1 MPDQNKE
8 ILSIIL
14 IGGLLALG
22 LLLFVVIILFIY
34 QKRQHTHERELVEL
48 KEEYDQELLRSQL
61 EIQEKTLTTIGQEL
75 HDNIGQLLSVVKL
88 SMSNLAIDSSHQAY
102 AGIQSTKEIL
112 NKAIVDVSNLS
123 KSLHSDRISHIGLRR
138 AIEFEVETIR
148 KTGLVGIDLTTG
160 GVENEERLDAQ
171 KSIFLFRMFQEVLN
185 NALKHSKATHINIGI
200 LFSTDNNFTL
210 SIKDNGVGFNVAE
223 KQNKP
228 SSSGGVGLK
237 SMINRAKLIGAKFLI
252 NSIAGSGTTV
262 TIVLP
267 LMQDQTI

>member
-1 MPDQNKE
+1 MPDQNQE
-8 ILSIIL
+8 ILSIII

-22 LLLFVVIILFIY
+22 LILFVVLILFIY
-34 QKRQHTHERELVEL
+34 QKRQHAHEKELVAL
-48 KEEYDQELLRSQL
+48 KEEYDQGLLRSQL
-61 EIQEKTLTTIGQEL
+61 EIQEKTLKTIGQEL

-88 SMSNLAIDSSHQAY
+88 SLSNLAIDQSHLAFES
-102 AGIQSTKEIL
+102 IQNAKEIL
-112 NKAIVDVSNLS
+112 NKAIVDLS
-123 KSLHSDRISHIGLRR
+123 HLTKSLHSDRISHIGLRS
-138 AIEFEVETIR
+138 AIEFEIEAIR
-148 KTGLVGIDLTTG
+148 KTGLVAIDLVKTG
-160 GVENEERLDAQ
+160 TEKEEQLDSQ

-185 NALKHSKATHINIGI
+185 NALKHSKATQINIGI
-200 LFSTDNNFTL
+200 DFSANDIFTL

-252 NSIAGSGTTV
+252 NSEEGNGTNV

-267 LMQDQTI
+267 LIVG

>member
-1 MPDQNKE
+1 MQAQNKE
-8 ILSIIL
+8 ILSIII

-34 QKRQHTHERELVEL
+34 QKRQHAHERELLEL

-61 EIQEKTLTTIGQEL
+61 EIQEKTLKTIGEEL

-88 SMSNLAIDSSHQAY
+88 SLSNLDIDASHPVF
-102 AGIQSTKEIL
+102 AGIQNTKEIL
-112 NKAIVDVSNLS
+112 NKAIVDVSHLS

-148 KTGLVGIDLTTG
+148 KTGLVNIELSESGTDS
-160 GVENEERLDAQ
+160 EQQLDPQ
-171 KSIFLFRMFQEVLN
+171 KSIFLFRMFQELLN
-185 NALKHSKATHINIGI
+185 NALKHAKAKHIQIGI
-200 LFSTDNNFTL
+200 HFSTDNHFTL
-210 SIKDNGVGFNVAE
+210 SVKDNGVGFNVAE

-252 NSIAGSGTTV
+252 NSEEGKGTTV

-267 LMQDQTI
+267 LSIDHNI